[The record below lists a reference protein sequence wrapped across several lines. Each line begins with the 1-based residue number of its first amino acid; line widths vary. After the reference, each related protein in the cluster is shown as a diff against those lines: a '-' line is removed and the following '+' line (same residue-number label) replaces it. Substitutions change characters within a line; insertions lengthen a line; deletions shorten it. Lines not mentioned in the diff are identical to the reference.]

1 MASTTSSVF
10 YEKSLVYL
18 SVICVL
24 ALLLDRYVRSSRGN
38 KVKESA
44 DDRLESGKQGA
55 SAAVLSTLTRKYL
68 VVYAIV
74 MGYVACYTSSM
85 LSLTPGWHFTGADW
99 LQGPYVY
106 SLYREQYEFPER
118 LVAVLFVTGFVS
130 AGLAAPLV
138 GVWADEQ

>member
-1 MASTTSSVF
+1 MASTTSSMF

-55 SAAVLSTLTRKYL
+55 SAGVLSTLTRKYL

-74 MGYVACYTSSM
+74 MGYVACHTFRCS
-85 LSLTPGWHFTGADW
+85 
-99 LQGPYVY
+99 
-106 SLYREQYEFPER
+106 R
-118 LVAVLFVTGFVS
+118 
-130 AGLAAPLV
+130 
-138 GVWADEQ
+138 